1 MRKSLVPAALV
12 ALLLL
17 VPSMALGHSGK
28 GGLSSFATLR
38 SAAVTCAKFT
48 PAREKRMRRF
58 EGLALGTRHAAEH
71 AHARALGRRQACTRT
86 GRLKKS
92 FVATVRAASKRAA
105 KRITATGPP
114 SDVGQ
119 WSARMHIDVTGIHAT
134 LLPTGKV
141 LYFSYGPAEDGIAA
155 LWDPATGTSHRV
167 DPTTHENIWCAGQTQ
182 LADGRVLIVGGNIL
196 KTGAQFRGLD
206 SIYIFD
212 PWTETWSFQGRMN
225 EGRWYPT
232 TTLLPNGQVVITSGL
247 KRDGSG
253 TVNTDVNVFTPNP
266 DPAGVGTIT
275 TVGQKSF
282 NLYPRTYV
290 IRDGRALVAGPQ
302 RSDVGLLNPATWTWS
317 SVPQLNGEHYY
328 GTGVLLPDGPNGSSK
343 VMAIGGDQQAG
354 TEVLDAENL
363 GAGWSSRAPLPQSR
377 RNANSVLTPDGAIIT
392 IGGNGTDTFI
402 DPRFDAL
409 RYDPAANTW
418 TSLAAQAEPR
428 GYHSTAV
435 LLPDARIVSAGDD
448 GPSGGGG
455 QSDEIEVFSP
465 PYLFKGARPSI
476 VSAPDQVSYGAPFAI
491 GTLDTDIAKAVLIA
505 PGATTHANDMH
516 QRLVPLTISP
526 ATGGLTATA
535 PATAGIAPPG
545 YYMLFLVNS
554 QGIPSVAK
562 FVKLTTGPPPP
573 PDVTAPTVGLSAPAE
588 GATVTGTTPV
598 SADAADDIGVAGVQ
612 FTLDGAN
619 LGAEDTAA
627 PYSVSWNTSTA
638 GNGPHALRAIAR
650 DAAGNTTTSAPVN
663 VTVANDI
670 TPPTVSVSA
679 PAAGATLTGTT
690 PVSADAADNIAV
702 AGVQFTLDGA
712 NLGAEDTSSP
722 YSVSW
727 NTATATNG
735 AHALR
740 AIARDAAG
748 NSTTSAPVN
757 VTVSNAAPPV
767 TGLVA
772 AYGFEETSGTAV
784 TDASPANN
792 PGTIAGAAARTA
804 NGKIGRAID
813 FDGVNDYV
821 SVADANSLDLTTG
834 MTLEAWV
841 QLDTVS
847 SWRTTILKEKPGTLS
862 YALYANSSS
871 ARPQGEIVTGTG
883 AGTDRVAGVG
893 PALTAGAWTHLALT
907 YDNAQLRLYKN
918 GVQVVQTASTGAIQ
932 ASALPL
938 RIGGNTIWGEYTDG
952 RIDEVRVYNRAL
964 SAAEITTDMT
974 TPVGG
979 GGPPPPDTTPP
990 TVSVSSPA
998 AGASVQGTIPVNA
1011 TAGDDVGVAGVQFT
1025 LDGAPLGAEDTSS
1038 PYSVSWNT
1046 GTVANGPHDLRAVAR
1061 DAAGNVTTSAAV
1073 TVTVAN
1079 DITAPTVGVSAP
1091 AEGATVSGTTP
1102 VNATAGDN
1110 IGVAGVQFTLD
1121 GANLGAE
1128 DTAAPYSVSWNTSTA
1143 GNGPHALRAIARD
1156 AAGNTTTSAPV
1167 NVTVA
1172 NDITPPT
1179 VSVSAP
1185 AAGATLT
1192 GTTPVSADAAD
1203 NIAVAGVQFT
1213 LDGANLGAEDTAA
1226 PYSVSWNTAT
1236 ATNGA
1241 HALRAIARDAAGN
1254 STTSAPVTVTVS
1266 NAAPPVTGLV
1276 AAYGFEE
1283 TTGTAVTDSSGTG
1296 NPGTIGGGAA
1306 RTAAGKI
1313 GRAIDF
1319 DGVSGMVSIPDANSL
1334 DLTTGMTLEAWVQPD
1349 TLNSWREVILKER
1362 PGSLTYSLYAN
1373 TSSNRPQSDISTTAG
1388 DKSAGITPK
1397 LAAAAW
1403 THLAATY
1410 DGANLRLYK
1419 NGVLVTTTAA
1429 PGALVTSANPLRI
1442 GGNTIWGEYFDGRID
1457 EVRVYNR
1464 ALSAAEITAD
1474 MTKPV
1479 V

>member
-1 MRKSLVPAALV
+1 MCRSAVVPVLV

-17 VPSMALGHSGK
+17 APSAAFGHSGTSRP
-28 GGLSSFATLR
+28 SSLATLR
-38 SAAVTCAKFT
+38 SAAVTCATYT
-48 PAREKRMRRF
+48 PARENRTRRF

-71 AHARALGRRQACTRT
+71 AHARALGRRQACTRA
-86 GRLKKS
+86 GGLKKT
-92 FVATVRAASKRAA
+92 FIAKVRAASKRAG
-105 KRITATGPP
+105 KRIKATGAP

-119 WSARMHIDVTGIHAT
+119 WSSRIHIDVTGIHAT

-182 LADGRVLIVGGNIL
+182 LADGRVLIVGGNIV
-196 KTGAQFRGLD
+196 KTGANFRGLD

-253 TVNTDVNVFTPNP
+253 TVNTDVDVFTPNP

-302 RSDVGLLNPATWTWS
+302 RGDVGLLNPATWTWS

-328 GTGVLLPDGPNGSSK
+328 GTGVLLPDGPGGSSK

-363 GAGWSSRAPLPQSR
+363 GAGWISRAPLPQSR

-392 IGGNGTDTFI
+392 IGGNGTDTFV

-428 GYHSTAV
+428 GYHSTAL

-448 GPSGGGG
+448 GPTGGGG
-455 QSDEIEVFSP
+455 PSDEIEVFSP

-526 ATGGLTATA
+526 ATDGLTATA

-573 PDVTAPTVGLSAPAE
+573 PDT
-588 GATVTGTTPV
+588 
-598 SADAADDIGVAGVQ
+598 
-612 FTLDGAN
+612 
-619 LGAEDTAA
+619 
-627 PYSVSWNTSTA
+627 
-638 GNGPHALRAIAR
+638 
-650 DAAGNTTTSAPVN
+650 
-663 VTVANDI
+663 
-670 TPPTVSVSA
+670 TPPTVAVSA
-679 PAAGATLTGTT
+679 PAPGATVSGTT
-690 PVSADAADNIAV
+690 TTVNATASDNV
-702 AGVQFTLDGA
+702 GVVGVQFTLDGA

-722 YSVSW
+722 YSVNW
-727 NTATATNG
+727 NTTTATNG
-735 AHALR
+735 THALR
-740 AIARDAAG
+740 AIARDAAT
-748 NSTTSAPVN
+748 NSTTSTPVS
-757 VTVSNAAPPV
+757 VTVSNATPPP

-784 TDASPANN
+784 TD
-792 PGTIAGAAARTA
+792 
-804 NGKIGRAID
+804 
-813 FDGVNDYV
+813 
-821 SVADANSLDLTTG
+821 
-834 MTLEAWV
+834 
-841 QLDTVS
+841 
-847 SWRTTILKEKPGTLS
+847 
-862 YALYANSSS
+862 
-871 ARPQGEIVTGTG
+871 
-883 AGTDRVAGVG
+883 
-893 PALTAGAWTHLALT
+893 
-907 YDNAQLRLYKN
+907 
-918 GVQVVQTASTGAIQ
+918 
-932 ASALPL
+932 
-938 RIGGNTIWGEYTDG
+938 
-952 RIDEVRVYNRAL
+952 
-964 SAAEITTDMT
+964 
-974 TPVGG
+974 
-979 GGPPPPDTTPP
+979 
-990 TVSVSSPA
+990 
-998 AGASVQGTIPVNA
+998 
-1011 TAGDDVGVAGVQFT
+1011 
-1025 LDGAPLGAEDTSS
+1025 
-1038 PYSVSWNT
+1038 
-1046 GTVANGPHDLRAVAR
+1046 
-1061 DAAGNVTTSAAV
+1061 
-1073 TVTVAN
+1073 
-1079 DITAPTVGVSAP
+1079 
-1091 AEGATVSGTTP
+1091 
-1102 VNATAGDN
+1102 
-1110 IGVAGVQFTLD
+1110 
-1121 GANLGAE
+1121 
-1128 DTAAPYSVSWNTSTA
+1128 
-1143 GNGPHALRAIARD
+1143 
-1156 AAGNTTTSAPV
+1156 
-1167 NVTVA
+1167 
-1172 NDITPPT
+1172 
-1179 VSVSAP
+1179 
-1185 AAGATLT
+1185 
-1192 GTTPVSADAAD
+1192 
-1203 NIAVAGVQFT
+1203 
-1213 LDGANLGAEDTAA
+1213 
-1226 PYSVSWNTAT
+1226 
-1236 ATNGA
+1236 
-1241 HALRAIARDAAGN
+1241 
-1254 STTSAPVTVTVS
+1254 
-1266 NAAPPVTGLV
+1266 
-1276 AAYGFEE
+1276 
-1283 TTGTAVTDSSGTG
+1283 SGTG
-1296 NPGTIGGGAA
+1296 NAGTIGGGAV

-1319 DGVSGMVSIPDANSL
+1319 DGASGLVSVPDANSL

-1362 PGSLTYSLYAN
+1362 PGDLTYSLYAN
-1373 TSSNRPQSDISTTAG
+1373 TSSNRPQSDVATTGG
-1388 DKSAGITPK
+1388 DKSAG
-1397 LAAAAW
+1397 LAPQLTAGAW

-1419 NGVLVTTTAA
+1419 NGVLQTTTAA
-1429 PGALVTSANPLRI
+1429 PGALLTSANPLRIGGNTIWGEYFDGRIDEVRIYNRPLSAAEITTDMTTPVGGGGPPPPDTTPPTVSVSAPAAGASVQGTIPVNATASDNVGVAGVQFTLDGANLGAEDTAAPYSVNWNTTTATNGTHSLRAIARDAATNSTTSTPVSVTVANPVPDTTPPTVGVSSPADGATVLGTIPVNATAADNIGVAGVQFTLDGANLGAEDTAAPYSVNGTPPPPQPPLTPSGGGARAAGHPPPPGPGKHRQKKQKPPPPSLAPAAAPPPPPTGPPPHPPPPATPRPPAGCPPPGGQPGGQGPRAPFCPGTPPPPPTAPTPCARSPAMPDHTATTSTPVSVTVSNSGPPPPAGLVAAYGFEEASGTAVTDSSGTGNAGTIAGGAVRTAAGKIGRAIDFDGASGLVSVPDANSLDLTTGMTLEAWVQPDTLNSWREVILKERPGDLTYSLYANTSSNRPQSDVATTGGDKSAGITPKLTTAVWTHLAVTYDGANLRLYKNGVLQTTTAAPGALLTSANPLRI

-1464 ALSAAEITAD
+1464 ALSAAEITTD